1 MTSSLAA
8 GAVQA
13 GAEEVAGGGGA
24 DTSPLANAE
33 SEVLTLITG
42 DQLRVARTSDGLPS
56 VTVLPGDGRENI
68 AFHRIASG
76 DTLSVIP
83 ADALGLVQTG
93 RLDERLF
100 DVTGLLEQGFGDAGP
115 LPLIVSY
122 ESGVDRPLADPL
134 SAVGAEVVRE
144 LPSVGGVVVETESG
158 SAAEVWEV
166 LGAEQTTF
174 AGGVD
179 RVWLN
184 GRAEVFDE
192 ESNAQI
198 GAPEAWEA
206 GYSGAGAT
214 VAVLDSGYDAEH
226 PDLQGVVVEAE
237 DFTGNPDGPHDG
249 NGHGTHVAATVA
261 GTGAASD
268 GAHRGVAPDASLLVG
283 KVCTDDGFCA
293 DDAIIAGMEW
303 AAEQGV
309 DAANL
314 SLGGGPTD
322 GTDPLSVAVNA
333 LTEQS
338 GTLYVIAAGNFGAEE
353 SVSSP
358 AAADAALAVASVTK
372 TDELSDF
379 SSRGP
384 RFGDKAIKPD
394 IAAPGSDIISARA
407 GGTTDNDP
415 YTSLSGTSMA
425 SPHVAGAAAVLA
437 AQHPEWQADELKAA
451 LTGSSVPLDGIGVT
465 GQGSGRLDL
474 AAAVSAEVLASPSS
488 LSLGAFPY
496 PHDQEPATR
505 ELTYTNTGTEDA
517 AFDLTFDAA
526 GADGTPAPDGLFS
539 LSAEQITVPAG
550 GETTVELTVDPSAN
564 AQLGFLS
571 GSVLATSTD
580 GDTTV
585 STAAGAFL
593 EPESYDLSIEATTQ
607 SGTPVEFPFI
617 VAANRETGDS
627 TLVDSDAEGNIT
639 ARLPAGEYDVVA
651 VLDEYVEED
660 GEVVGGSM
668 TAVAELDID
677 LTSDASIT
685 LDGTQGVPVA
695 VETDRETVIEGTVTE
710 LFVGQT
716 SIGMAGFGGVL
727 DPFAVPTDPGDSGL
741 RFVYR
746 PSLGSP
752 EGTAEPYGYNLVLE
766 ESGIPESPTFAV
778 SDADLARV
786 QTDYH
791 AQGVPASGSRG
802 AMGILP
808 QDGFTFGLSFPIEV
822 PTQRLELFSTGDI
835 DWTEFLTFSDVEAI
849 EDYSKENRYEPGD
862 STATWNSAPLGVGV
876 GTETVPAGQRFG
888 DEILV
893 NPGVF
898 DPSGDPVSYFSMA
911 ETSIVGTTTLSHG
924 SEVIGTQP
932 GIGNALFAV
941 PSGDEV
947 FTLDVT
953 GTRALPW
960 SVYGTEIDASWTF
973 ASGTV
978 DGELPEGL
986 PLLGVGFSGEV
997 DELGQAPAGV
1007 EYPLELTVNGVADDQ
1022 LTELSLEVSY
1032 DDGATW
1038 TAVEVTSTEDGATAL
1053 LTHPAEDGF
1062 VSLRASAAD
1071 AAGNTVEQTM
1081 LRSYGITA
1089 G

>member
-1 MTSSLAA
+1 M
-8 GAVQA
+8 
-13 GAEEVAGGGGA
+13 
-24 DTSPLANAE
+24 
-33 SEVLTLITG
+33 
-42 DQLRVARTSDGLPS
+42 
-56 VTVLPGDGRENI
+56 
-68 AFHRIASG
+68 
-76 DTLSVIP
+76 
-83 ADALGLVQTG
+83 
-93 RLDERLF
+93 DERLF

-268 GAHRGVAPDASLLVG
+268 GAHRGVAPDASLIVG
-283 KVCTDDGFCA
+283 KVCDDYGYCTDDA
-293 DDAIIAGMEW
+293 VIAGMEW

-309 DAANL
+309 AAANL
-314 SLGGGPTD
+314 SLGSGPSD
-322 GTDPLSVAVNA
+322 GTDPLSVAVNT

-517 AFDLTFDAA
+517 VFDLTFDAA

-607 SGTPVEFPFI
+607 SGTPAEFPAI
-617 VAANRETGDS
+617 AAVNRETGDS
-627 TLVDSDAEGNIT
+627 TMIDPGAEGNIT
-639 ARLPAGEYDVVA
+639 ARLPAGLYDVIA
-651 VLDEYVEED
+651 HLGEYAEED
-660 GEVVGGSM
+660 GEVIGGSM
-668 TAVAELDID
+668 TAVAELGID
-677 LTSDASIT
+677 LTSDTSIS
-685 LDGTQGVPVA
+685 LDGTQAVPVV
-695 VETDRETVIEGTVTE
+695 VETERETVTERSVTE
-710 LFVGQT
+710 LFVGRT
-716 SIGMAGFGGVL
+716 GIGSMVGDVQV
-727 DPFAVPTDPGDSGL
+727 DQFAVPSGDPGDSGL
-741 RFVYR
+741 RFAYR
-746 PSLGSP
+746 PRLVAP
-752 EGTAEPYGYNLVLE
+752 EGTAEPYGYNLILHDA
-766 ESGIPESPTFAV
+766 GIPESPILEAN
-778 SDADLARV
+778 DADLSIV
-786 QTDYH
+786 QNDYH
-791 AQGVPASGSRG
+791 AQGVAAEGHRGS
-802 AMGILP
+802 AGILP
-808 QDGFTFGLSFPIEV
+808 EDDLSVGFGSPIEV
-822 PTQRLELFSTGDI
+822 PTHRLELFSTGDI
-835 DWTEFLTFSDVEAI
+835 RWLESLTFINVEAS
-849 EDYSKENRYEPGD
+849 EDYSTEKTHEPGD
-862 STATWNSAPLGVGV
+862 STVTWNSAPLGVGV
-876 GTETVPAGQRFG
+876 GTEANPAGQRLG
-888 DEILV
+888 DEILL
-893 NPGVF
+893 NPGVIA
-898 DPSGDPVSYFSMA
+898 PSGDPVSYYGESFG
-911 ETSIVGTTTLSHG
+911 TSAIVASTTLSKDG
-924 SEVIGTQP
+924 EVIETQETL
-932 GIGNALFAV
+932 GGLFAV
-941 PSGDEV
+941 PSGDGV
-947 FTLDVT
+947 FTADVT
-953 GTRALPW
+953 ATRDLPW

-973 ASGTV
+973 ASDTV

-1007 EYPLELTVNGVADDQ
+1007 EYPLGLHVNGLADDQ
-1022 LTELSLEVSY
+1022 PTELTLEVSY

-1081 LRSYGITA
+1081 LRSYGITT